1 MKFKIMANFN
11 IHNSVFL
18 KLILSFSL
26 IILGLELV
34 GSPVA
39 QAQVVPPSPT
49 ESSPYD
55 AETFKVADQLQCPV
69 CQGVTVAYSNSG
81 LAQQMRVLI
90 KKKLEQGED
99 QTQIL
104 QYFVERYG
112 EGILTTPP
120 KQGFFLLVWLL
131 PIAALLVGVL
141 IVTGALKN
149 WRPRRYQA
157 KITSPDL
164 EIGLPSIALAE
175 VPISPEIFA
184 EYEERVERELARF
197 NQPIYQQIE
206 GKADQR
212 PAKGSGRQ
220 A

>member
-1 MKFKIMANFN
+1 
-11 IHNSVFL
+11 
-18 KLILSFSL
+18 
-26 IILGLELV
+26 
-34 GSPVA
+34 
-39 QAQVVPPSPT
+39 VPPPPT

-90 KKKLEQGED
+90 KKKLEQGEN
-99 QTQIL
+99 QEQIL

-131 PIAALLVGVL
+131 PIMALLVGVL
-141 IVTGALKN
+141 IVSGALRN
-149 WRPRRYQA
+149 WRPSRYQA
-157 KITSPDL
+157 KLINLNL
-164 EIGLPSIALAE
+164 EKGRPSMEFAE
-175 VPISPEIFA
+175 VPVSPEIFA

-197 NQPIYQQIE
+197 NHPNYQKVE
-206 GKADQR
+206 GKR
-212 PAKGSGRQ
+212 SAKGSGEQ
-220 A
+220 I

>member
-1 MKFKIMANFN
+1 MFKIMASSTLY
-11 IHNSVFL
+11 HSVFL
-18 KLILSFSL
+18 KLILSVSL
-26 IILGLELV
+26 IILGLGLL

-39 QAQVVPPSPT
+39 QAQVVPPPPT

-55 AETFKVADQLQCPV
+55 AETFRIADQLQCPV

-90 KKKLEQGED
+90 KKKLEQGEN
-99 QTQIL
+99 QEQIL

-120 KQGFFLLVWLL
+120 KQGLFLLVWLL
-131 PIAALLVGVL
+131 PIAALLVGVV

-149 WRPRRYQA
+149 WRPRRYQS
-157 KITSPDL
+157 KITNPDL
-164 EIGLPSIALAE
+164 EIADPSIALTE
-175 VPISPEIFA
+175 VPVSPEIFA
-184 EYEERVERELARF
+184 EYEERVERELALF
-197 NQPIYQQIE
+197 NQPTYQKVQ
-206 GKADQR
+206 GKAGKR
-212 PAKGSGRQ
+212 PVKGSGGQ